1 MFKEESWAIIS
12 PMEILHVEYREDED
26 ENEMCY
32 VYSVWTGRYV
42 DCASKIKANIK
53 IGIIGNEMT
62 TVKGLL
68 ISSFENVPSSDEYA
82 RYFFWFPEAKVEDDE
97 ILIAIV
103 SIEKCDKWK
112 LELRAATIHRCR

>member
-1 MFKEESWAIIS
+1 
-12 PMEILHVEYREDED
+12 MEILHVEYREDKD

-32 VYSVWTGRYV
+32 VYSVWTGRDV
-42 DCASKIKANIK
+42 DCASKYKANIK
-53 IGIIGNEMT
+53 IGNIGNEMT

-68 ISSFENVPSSDEYA
+68 ISSVENVPSSDEYG

-103 SIEKCDKWK
+103 SIEKCDK
-112 LELRAATIHRCR
+112 

>member
-1 MFKEESWAIIS
+1 
-12 PMEILHVEYREDED
+12 MEILHVEYREDED

-82 RYFFWFPEAKVEDDE
+82 RYFSWFPEAKVEDDE
-97 ILIAIV
+97 ILITIV
-103 SIEKCDKWK
+103 SIEKCDK
-112 LELRAATIHRCR
+112 